1 MKSKR
6 IYTLLVL
13 IPVLL
18 VLAVCSSGNAKV
30 SKMEPDTFSNQD
42 MAIYKVDNS
51 RERVSYGMSRK
62 NAEKVLGTGNEGIS
76 NWYTYDSGVSVIY
89 RHDKAVAITLE
100 RESQGAYKTARGAEV
115 GTNKERIKELY
126 GEKYAI
132 ENASES
138 MKSLK
143 YLEYYYDTETK
154 KLVKE
159 NTSDFKSLSKKE
171 LRAKYLLS
179 TTYNED
185 GKIGLIILTD
195 AQATNTFE

>member
-6 IYTLLVL
+6 IYTLLIL

-18 VLAVCSSGNAKV
+18 VLAVCSSGNAQV
-30 SKMEPDTFSNQD
+30 YKMEPDTFSEQD

-51 RERVSYGMSRK
+51 KERVSYGMSRK

-76 NWYTYDSGVSVIY
+76 NWYTYDSGVSVLY
-89 RHDKAVAITLE
+89 RHDKAVVITLE
-100 RESQGAYKTARGAEV
+100 RVSQGAYKTARGAEV

-132 ENASES
+132 ENASET

-154 KLVKE
+154 ELVKE
-159 NTSDFKSLSKKE
+159 YPSDFKSLSKKE
-171 LRAKYLLS
+171 LRAKHLLS
-179 TTYNED
+179 TTYDED
-185 GKIGLIILTD
+185 GKIVLIILMD
-195 AQATNTFE
+195 GQATNTFE